1 MRILARLAIWVLL
14 ALAFLTLLN
23 AVIFAGR
30 GGGVLEVLL
39 YVLIGVG
46 FIAAALY
53 LPRTPS
59 WRSSQNLP
67 STHSSE

>member
-1 MRILARLAIWVLL
+1 MKILARLAIWVLF

-39 YVLIGVG
+39 YVLIGVA

-53 LPRTPS
+53 L
-59 WRSSQNLP
+59 RSK
-67 STHSSE
+67 SEG

>member
-1 MRILARLAIWVLL
+1 MRILARLAIWVLF

-23 AVIFAGR
+23 AVILAGR

-53 LPRTPS
+53 L
-59 WRSSQNLP
+59 RSR
-67 STHSSE
+67 SEG

>member
-53 LPRTPS
+53 L
-59 WRSSQNLP
+59 RSR
-67 STHSSE
+67 SEG

>member
-1 MRILARLAIWVLL
+1 MRILVRLAIWVLF
-14 ALAFLTLLN
+14 ALAFLTLLS

-39 YVLIGVG
+39 YGLMGVA

-53 LPRTPS
+53 L
-59 WRSSQNLP
+59 RSK
-67 STHSSE
+67 SEG

>member
-1 MRILARLAIWVLL
+1 MRILARLAIWVLF

-23 AVIFAGR
+23 AVILAGR
-30 GGGVLEVLL
+30 GGGVVEVLL

-53 LPRTPS
+53 L
-59 WRSSQNLP
+59 RSR
-67 STHSSE
+67 SEG